1 MVTNTNKQDISEFFL
16 WSDYS
21 PLTPGE
27 RLQSWNLGIRPHSQ
41 PCPPKWAGWG
51 QAHLEQLAL
60 FGSLWLCDGENV
72 EMREPLPL
80 PSPLVGWA
88 GALGVNGVG
97 RVAMAVVGE

>member
-27 RLQSWNLGIRPHSQ
+27 RLQSWNLGIRPRSQ
-41 PCPPKWAGWG
+41 PCPPKRAGWG

-80 PSPLVGWA
+80 PSPLAGWA
-88 GALGVNGVG
+88 GMLGVNGVG